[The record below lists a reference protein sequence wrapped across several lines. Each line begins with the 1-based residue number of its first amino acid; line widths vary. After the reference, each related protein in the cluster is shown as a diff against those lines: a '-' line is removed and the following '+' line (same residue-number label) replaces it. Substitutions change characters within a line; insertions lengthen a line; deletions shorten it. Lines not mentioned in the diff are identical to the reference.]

1 MTKTA
6 THIEA
11 DISEIHGFS
20 RDELVFKFENLYR
33 QSPPRKMGRELIARA
48 VAHKLQ
54 LQQTNSSQSSLN
66 RKLAT
71 YAGQLRQTGRLRI
84 APSTEMKPGSRLVR
98 EWQGKLHEVSI
109 RDDGFFY
116 QDQKYR
122 SLSAIARDIT
132 GTRWSGPAFFGLKED
147 ATRTGASRAT

>member
-6 THIEA
+6 MHIET
-11 DISEIHGFS
+11 DISEIHNFS
-20 RDELVFKFENLYR
+20 RDELVIKFENLYS
-33 QSPPRKMGRELIARA
+33 QPPLRKMGRDLMARA

-54 LQQTNSSQSSLN
+54 LQQTNSSQSSLD

-71 YAGQLRQTGRLRI
+71 YAGRLRQTGRI
-84 APSTEMKPGSRLVR
+84 KVGSSTEMKAGSRLVR
-98 EWQGKLHEVSI
+98 EWQGKLHEVAI

-116 QDQKYR
+116 RDRKYR

-132 GTRWSGPAFFGLKED
+132 GTRWSGPAFFGLKEG
-147 ATRTGASRAT
+147 ATRAGASRVT